1 VLRTNPGARLVLTAL
16 VLPPPAPT
24 AATQQHQQGTA
35 GDADDEVAA
44 RVRDLSLLQLAGGR
58 LAELGEVVGLVGGIC
73 DGVGGG
79 LVVVGEMRVG
89 GSAFVAWEIGYRVWG
104 VMG

>member
-16 VLPPPAPT
+16 VLPPPP
-24 AATQQHQQGTA
+24 AAAAAQQQQQGMA
-35 GDADDEVAA
+35 GDAEDETAV
-44 RVRDLSLLQLAGGR
+44 RVCDLSLLQLADGR
-58 LAELGEVVGLVGGIC
+58 LPERGEVVALVGGVC

-89 GSAFVAWEIGYRVWG
+89 GSAFVAWEIGYRVG
-104 VMG
+104 G